1 MKVNNKPNHTLGL
14 SNRSLQLAE
23 RSPNRN
29 RMHKS
34 VVHINGNTGAPA
46 KEKQF
51 NRTTAIT
58 PNRRYVIP
66 NVANV
71 SNHNRLTVNTD
82 RQYEKAHSLDTEYDK
97 YANNVRT
104 NFDKSHSLD
113 ESYGSEASKPKK
125 YVEHPNYSQ
134 ATNNSNSPQKYGNR
148 LHNPE
153 IIFERS
159 RQSMLYSPLMYKREQ
174 PAQHLRTNSRDQPA
188 NLGIEP
194 IYRTMAKSYDHLQTA
209 VTGHR
214 NATVAHSISPT
225 KRVVKIPANT
235 SPSSDYEFN
244 ASDFNVDYDMRRNVN
259 NDRLGLYGGK
269 SSESTAFA
277 NQRGRDT
284 KKVSNK
290 PAIAP
295 SLSPSAVTA
304 SRYLRK

>member
-1 MKVNNKPNHTLGL
+1 MKVNNQPNHTLNL

-34 VVHINGNTGAPA
+34 VVHINGNTGITGAPA
-46 KEKQF
+46 KDKQF
-51 NRTTAIT
+51 NRPTATTA
-58 PNRRYVIP
+58 NRRYVIQNVP
-66 NVANV
+66 NI

-97 YANNVRT
+97 YANNIRT

-125 YVEHPNYSQ
+125 YVEHVKYSQ
-134 ATNNSNSPQKYGNR
+134 ASNNSNSPQKYGSR
-148 LHNPE
+148 LHDPE
-153 IIFERS
+153 IIYERS

-174 PAQHLRTNSRDQPA
+174 PAQHLRGNSRDQPA
-188 NLGIEP
+188 NLGVEP

-209 VTGHR
+209 VT
-214 NATVAHSISPT
+214 ATAAHSISPT

-269 SSESTAFA
+269 NPESNAFS
-277 NQRGRDT
+277 NQRRRDT
-284 KKVSNK
+284 MKVSNK
-290 PAIAP
+290 TTIAP
-295 SLSPSAVTA
+295 SSAVTA